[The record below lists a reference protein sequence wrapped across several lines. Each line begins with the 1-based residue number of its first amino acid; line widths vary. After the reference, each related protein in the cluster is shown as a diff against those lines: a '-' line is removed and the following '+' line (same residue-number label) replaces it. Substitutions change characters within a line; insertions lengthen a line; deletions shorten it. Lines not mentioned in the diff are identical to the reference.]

1 MSETN
6 GTGKKAKAVNKYVKT
21 FRAGAVAANVFARQ
35 ASGGFEYFDFSLS
48 RAWKSANG
56 KEGYSQGFFAANREA
71 LKEVVD
77 QACDFIDEDACSL
90 RMVANEPPVQSQDVS
105 KKSAPAS

>member
-6 GTGKKAKAVNKYVKT
+6 GTSKKAKAVNKYVKT

-48 RAWKSANG
+48 RAWKSASG
-56 KEGYSQGFFAANREA
+56 KEGYSQGFFTANREA